1 MPNGSTPAPRE
12 RGWIRVILALAA
24 LLLIPHIPGGP
35 STLPV
40 VDTLVLL
47 VPALA
52 ACCVVGWW
60 AGGSLWLALIWS
72 TLAAAILI
80 LPPPAGVDSAYYA
93 LARGWGV
100 IVAAAFGVVCL
111 VGPRQPFTTR
121 ALMGLGLAIVLSL
134 GVILVGRLD
143 LGSPERVFAAQF
155 TARNSAAVD
164 EMEKDASQVAQS
176 FPNLS
181 GMAHEVASRQAEIQQ
196 TLSEHAAPLYPAA
209 LALEA
214 LAALALA
221 WALFHRL
228 SRVRIGAPL
237 APLKQFTF
245 GDQLVWALVAGIA
258 LILVPSRAAVAA
270 VGTSVLIF
278 FGTLYALRGYGIYAW
293 FISRRVAVTSMAV
306 AVAAF
311 PLSLVTVPWA
321 VGLGVSDT
329 WIDWRRRLKHSLSGG
344 SDRS

>member
-1 MPNGSTPAPRE
+1 MPNGTTPAPRE

-24 LLLIPHIPGGP
+24 FLVIPHIPGGP

-40 VDTLVLL
+40 IDTLVLL

-52 ACCVVGWW
+52 ACCIVGWW

-72 TLAAAILI
+72 ALAAAILT
-80 LPPPAGVDSAYYA
+80 LPPPPKVDAAYYA

-100 IVAAAFGVVCL
+100 LVAAAFGVVCI
-111 VGPRQPFTTR
+111 VGRRQPFIAR
-121 ALMGLGLAIVLSL
+121 ALLGLGLAIVLSL
-134 GVILVGRLD
+134 GVIATGRVD
-143 LGSPERVFAAQF
+143 PGGAEQVFAAQF
-155 TARNSAAVD
+155 AARNSAAVD
-164 EMEKDASQVAQS
+164 EMQKDASQVAVS
-176 FPNLS
+176 FPKLS
-181 GMAHEVASRQAEIQQ
+181 GMAHEVADGQAAVQER
-196 TLSEHAAPLYPAA
+196 LSEYAAPLYPAS

-237 APLKQFTF
+237 APLRQFTF
-245 GDQLVWALVAGIA
+245 GDQLVWTLVVGTI
-258 LILVPSRAAVAA
+258 LILIPSRDAISAA
-270 VGTSVLIF
+270 GKSVLIF

-293 FISRRVAVTSMAV
+293 FISRRVAVTSVAV

-329 WIDWRRRLKHSLSGG
+329 WIDWRRRLKHSLTGG
-344 SDRS
+344 RDR